1 VVDHHA
7 TRTALLDR
15 LERERVA
22 LAAELDKLTPRQ
34 LIKPVVVGTWSIK
47 DLLAHII
54 AHEQRALQE
63 VQCALRGEQL
73 TIDHDANDTFND
85 QAVTSSE
92 VRTVEEVLSAWEASA
107 REVRDTVVV
116 LPDAAFEPSGPVVAV
131 LGDSIDGAL
140 GNNTYLHYAEHR
152 QEVESW
158 RRRAGD

>member
-1 VVDHHA
+1 VDQHV
-7 TRTALLDR
+7 TKTELLDR
-15 LERERVA
+15 LERERGA
-22 LAAELDKLTPRQ
+22 LAAELDKLTPGQ
-34 LIKPVVVGTWSIK
+34 LVKPGVVGAWSIK

-73 TIDHDANDTFND
+73 AVDHNAIDAFND

-92 VRTVEEVLSAWEASA
+92 VRPVEEVRSAWEASSC
-107 REVRDTVVV
+107 EVIDAVAV
-116 LPDAAFEPSGPVVAV
+116 LPDVAFDPSGPVVAV

-158 RRRAGD
+158 RRGLSE

>member
-1 VVDHHA
+1 MGQHVPK
-7 TRTALLDR
+7 TELLDR
-15 LERERVA
+15 LEGERVA
-22 LAAELDKLTPRQ
+22 LAAELDQLTPSQ
-34 LIKPVVVGTWSIK
+34 LIKPGVVGAWSIK

-73 TIDHDANDTFND
+73 AVDHDANDAFND
-85 QAVTSSE
+85 QAVTSSD
-92 VRTVEEVLSAWEASA
+92 VRTVEDVRSAWEASA
-107 REVRDTVVV
+107 REVIDTVVA
-116 LPDAAFEPSGPVVAV
+116 LPDAAFDPSGPVVAV

-158 RRRAGD
+158 RRRLGD